1 MKTGMEINNK
11 IYDDGVLNNLWV
23 DTYLNIQEFLS
34 QHWRSVINWVT
45 GSIES
50 STKHFNTHWHSK
62 YITSEL
68 ASSGHVI
75 DIGGTLENL
84 KKKKHE

>member
-1 MKTGMEINNK
+1 MKTGMEINNE
-11 IYDDGVLNNLWV
+11 IYDDGVWNNVWE

-68 ASSGHVI
+68 ASSRNVI
-75 DIGGTLENL
+75 NTGCSFENL
-84 KKKKHE
+84 